1 MGRHTQIWRGRIA
14 SSESQASPE
23 QARGPLP
30 PPPPPPGVKVSFAMS
45 HVIYC
50 WPLCPQYR
58 SQSLLFWPT
67 PNPKRVKDSQVV
79 ISHVPTQR
87 PKDPKTYKL
96 WLSATGTQTHTERE
110 HTNLSDVS
118 TDSNFHFIS
127 KLSLMLWLNIPSV
140 YPPRLHRK
148 ASKT

>member
-30 PPPPPPGVKVSFAMS
+30 PPPPSPPPPGVKVSFAMS

-96 WLSATGTQTHTERE
+96 WLSATGTQTHTERA
-110 HTNLSDVS
+110 HKPVRCVHRL
-118 TDSNFHFIS
+118 
-127 KLSLMLWLNIPSV
+127 KLSFYFQIIPHALAKHTICV
-140 YPPRLHRK
+140 PTQAP
-148 ASKT
+148 